1 LNRKRDEKGATMT
14 AYDTEI
20 TIRLLGDQDTDS
32 AVRLAQLDSAQPL
45 SGRLLGASIE
55 GRLVAAVSLD
65 SGDSVANPFVPSAHA
80 RAMLELRAR
89 QLNGKGRRLLPHRRG
104 RARAALPSS
113 PPGAGGRLLALAR
126 RS

>member
-1 LNRKRDEKGATMT
+1 MNRKRDEEGATMT

-45 SGRLLGASIE
+45 SGRLLGASIQ

-113 PPGAGGRLLALAR
+113 PPGAGGRLLALTR